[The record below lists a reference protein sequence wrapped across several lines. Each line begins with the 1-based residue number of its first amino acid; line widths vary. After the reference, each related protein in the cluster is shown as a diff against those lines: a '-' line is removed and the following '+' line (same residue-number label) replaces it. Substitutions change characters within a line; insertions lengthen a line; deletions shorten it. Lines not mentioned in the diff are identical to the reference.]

1 MDAGEN
7 SYLLFFSAGYHF
19 LLPLSCV
26 KRVTDMKERDPDM
39 PLADCL
45 ELQEAGEL
53 SGQAYLIIA
62 DCAGRELGIGA
73 EDVTGLVQVK
83 EEQIYALPEAVRS
96 SRNRYVDCMAAVGT
110 DEGEG
115 EQAHMKLAFIIAP
128 GLLMPGPV
136 Q

>member
-1 MDAGEN
+1 MDVGEN

-45 ELQEAGEL
+45 EL

-115 EQAHMKLAFIIAP
+115 EQAHMKLAFIITP

>member
-26 KRVTDMKERDPDM
+26 KRVTDMKERDPEM
-39 PLADCL
+39 ALADFSEFL
-45 ELQEAGEL
+45 EAEDL
-53 SGQAYLIIA
+53 SGQAYLVIA
-62 DCAGRELGIGA
+62 DCGGREIGIGA
-73 EDVTGLVQVK
+73 EEVTGLVQVK

-115 EQAHMKLAFIIAP
+115 EQAHMKLAFIITP

>member
-45 ELQEAGEL
+45 ELQEAG
-53 SGQAYLIIA
+53 GGC
-62 DCAGRELGIGA
+62 D
-73 EDVTGLVQVK
+73 
-83 EEQIYALPEAVRS
+83 RS
-96 SRNRYVDCMAAVGT
+96 CT
-110 DEGEG
+110 GEG
-115 EQAHMKLAFIIAP
+115 RTDICP
-128 GLLMPGPV
+128 S
-136 Q
+136 

>member
-96 SRNRYVDCMAAVGT
+96 SRNRLRAGRWESAIYGAPAAQQGKKFT
-110 DEGEG
+110 
-115 EQAHMKLAFIIAP
+115 P
-128 GLLMPGPV
+128 WPC
-136 Q
+136 